1 MSTKFPFQIVVDD
14 GFFIVLGICFS
25 PFIFLVL
32 KFIFDTISDRRL
44 LDIRVI
50 RPLKVRSSKK
60 YFMERFGPA
69 FFMLPGYCVEC
80 EKKPVIET
88 VTAEEARN
96 SINRSIAQGD
106 PSLVLKAG
114 DPIPICPDCNWYM
127 NVSSWDRFRLSFLGG
142 HMTLE
147 EFEESEIIY
156 YSNEIFVS
164 ETLNQNS

>member
-50 RPLKVRSSKK
+50 RPLKVRYSKK

>member
-50 RPLKVRSSKK
+50 RPLKARSSKK